1 MSSLCNCCCYNGDN
15 NNNTPV
21 TTPTIDGDSLS
32 STTPDFERQYIESEL
47 IVAQRQ
53 GEQLVQIER
62 NHEKV
67 SAHPGESS
75 KTIKMSNKMS
85 EENDYGQAGES
96 SRGEKTKGNCEYNP
110 GDQQPAD
117 MKQTTESK
125 ATVYTHK
132 LLLSNENE
140 ISAQDNDRL
149 YSGFNLNENRLF
161 RRFEL
166 NRAIWEVP
174 GRYEDIR
181 PVGAGSYGLVSSAND
196 IKKSTPVAIKK
207 LARPFQ
213 SSIHAK
219 RTYRELTLLAH
230 MRHENVIGLLDVF
243 SPCQS
248 FLDFNEV
255 YLVTHLMGA
264 DLGGIIK
271 TQQLSDDH
279 IQFLTYQ
286 ILRGLKYIH
295 SAGIIHRDLKPSN
308 IAVNEDCEL
317 KVLDFGLARHT
328 EAEMTGYVA
337 TRWYRAPEIML
348 NWMRYNQTV
357 DIWSVGCI
365 MAELITGRT
374 LFPGK
379 DHIDQLLRIMTLCG
393 TPDAEFMKKITSEEA
408 RNYVK
413 TLPVMRRKN
422 LYDIFAG
429 ANPQAIDLLDQMLQL
444 DSDLRPTAEQALAH
458 PYLARYSDPSDEPT
472 ASSLYDESFENLD
485 RTVEDWKRLIWKE
498 IVDFKKANPDP

>member
-1 MSSLCNCCCYNGDN
+1 MGEREMGGQQDEITFKEEANGQQQQQQQDLIGDN
-15 NNNTPV
+15 VEEAKNEASNERKVAGAT
-21 TTPTIDGDSLS
+21 S
-32 STTPDFERQYIESEL
+32 SVGGQQ
-47 IVAQRQ
+47 VAPS
-53 GEQLVQIER
+53 VQ
-62 NHEKV
+62 V
-67 SAHPGESS
+67 
-75 KTIKMSNKMS
+75 
-85 EENDYGQAGES
+85 
-96 SRGEKTKGNCEYNP
+96 
-110 GDQQPAD
+110 
-117 MKQTTESK
+117 
-125 ATVYTHK
+125 HK
-132 LLLSNENE
+132 LVLTNCLDNEAQTSEQSALAEQYQLS
-140 ISAQDNDRL
+140 
-149 YSGFNLNENRLF
+149 FNLNQSRPF
-161 RRFEL
+161 RRLEL
-166 NRAIWEVP
+166 NKAIWEIP
-174 GRYEDIR
+174 TRYDDIR

-196 IKKSTPVAIKK
+196 TRRQMKIAIKK

-213 SSIHAK
+213 SPIHAK

-243 SPCQS
+243 SPCKS
-248 FLDFNEV
+248 FLEFNDV

-264 DLGGIIK
+264 DLGGIIR
-271 TQQLSDDH
+271 TQRLSDDH

-393 TPDAEFMKKITSEEA
+393 TPDADFMRKITSEEA

-413 TLPVMRRKN
+413 TLPVMKRKDF
-422 LYDIFAG
+422 YAIFAG
-429 ANPQAIDLLDQMLQL
+429 ANPLSIDLLDQMLKL

-458 PYLARYSDPSDEPT
+458 PYLAQYADPTDEPT
-472 ASSLYDESFENLD
+472 ASGLYDESFENLD
-485 RTVEDWKRLIWKE
+485 RTVDDWKRVIWKE
-498 IVDFKKANPDP
+498 IVDFKRDNPDP